1 MFGRV
6 ATAVLCL
13 FLFGVI
19 TPGAFQRAEAAPP
32 VDLMI
37 AVAGNRHTDAAMIR
51 AHFHAGAGGMDAAAL
66 DAALKSLFATGLF
79 EDVKISQDGD
89 RILVTVIERPTIDKI
104 AFEGNKKI
112 KDDDLKKAVQSRAGG
127 PLSHA
132 LVHDDVA
139 HIIEL
144 YRQHGYFEGR
154 VDPKTVARK
163 ERFDLVFEIKEGD
176 KLAVRQ
182 TEFAGNTAYSANK
195 LKGVIKTGETNFL
208 SILLDND
215 SYDSDRIENDCEL
228 VRRLYLAH
236 GYAEIGRASCRER
249 V

>member
-51 AHFHAGAGGMDAAAL
+51 AHFHAAA
-66 DAALKSLFATGLF
+66 GLF

-112 KDDDLKKAVQSRAGG
+112 KDDDLKKAVQS
-127 PLSHA
+127 
-132 LVHDDVA
+132 
-139 HIIEL
+139 
-144 YRQHGYFEGR
+144 
-154 VDPKTVARK
+154 
-163 ERFDLVFEIKEGD
+163 
-176 KLAVRQ
+176 
-182 TEFAGNTAYSANK
+182 
-195 LKGVIKTGETNFL
+195 
-208 SILLDND
+208 
-215 SYDSDRIENDCEL
+215 
-228 VRRLYLAH
+228 
-236 GYAEIGRASCRER
+236 
-249 V
+249 